1 MKYHL
6 LLLCFIAGSVHLAA
20 QSKKKV
26 IVAQDGSGAY
36 TTVQAAIDAVPAGNT
51 APVEIVVKKGI
62 YKEMLNLPA
71 GKDNVTLTG
80 EDKDN
85 TIITYNNHTGGNLP
99 NGKPANTYNSAT
111 FFIYANNFSASNIT
125 FQNDAGFSAGQAV
138 AVFANGDKL
147 RFNNCRFTGF
157 QDVLFCSGYP
167 SRQYYKNCY
176 IEGTT
181 DFIFGPST
189 AVFQSC
195 EMHSKKN
202 SHVTAASTD
211 KSSAFGFVFFDC
223 KLTADTGLHA
233 VSLGRPW
240 KPYASVTYIRCKIGD
255 HILPAGWNNWQNP
268 ANEATARFAEY
279 ASTGPGAKPAERA
292 KWSKQ
297 LTKEEVKKI
306 TLPAIFGDWDPLK
319 P

>member
-1 MKYHL
+1 MKYTI
-6 LLLCFIAGSVHLAA
+6 LLLCTAISLTATA
-20 QSKKKV
+20 QTKK
-26 IVAQDGSGAY
+26 ITVAQDGSGTY
-36 TTVQAAIDAVPAGNT
+36 KTVQAAIDAVPAGNT
-51 APVEIVVKKGI
+51 IPVEIYIKKGV

-71 GKDNVTLTG
+71 GKNFVTMKG
-80 EDKDN
+80 EDKDK

-99 NGKPANTYNSAT
+99 NGTPVNTYNSAT
-111 FFIYANNFSASNIT
+111 FFIYGNDFSASDLT
-125 FQNDAGFSAGQAV
+125 FTNDAGFSAGQAV

-202 SHVTAASTD
+202 SHVTAASTPGNVL
-211 KSSAFGFVFFDC
+211 FGFVFFDC
-223 KLTADTGLHA
+223 KLTADTGLHN

-240 KPYASVTYIRCKIGD
+240 KPTASVTYIRCKIGD
-255 HILPAGWNNWQNP
+255 HILSAGWNNWGNP

-279 ASTGPGAKPAERA
+279 DSTGPGAKPAGRV

-297 LTKEEVKKI
+297 LTKEEATKI
-306 TLPAIFGDWDPLK
+306 TLPAIFGDWDPTK
-319 P
+319 R